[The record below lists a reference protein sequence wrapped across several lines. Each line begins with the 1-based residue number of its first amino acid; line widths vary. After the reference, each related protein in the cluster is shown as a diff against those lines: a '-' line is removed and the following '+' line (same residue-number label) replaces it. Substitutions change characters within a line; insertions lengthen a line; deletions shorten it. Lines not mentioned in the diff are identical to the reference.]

1 VTGKELEEL
10 QSSVDNSD
18 EESLDDI
25 YNFSVVQV
33 VECLSFLD
41 SLFHPYWETT
51 VHKLQR
57 CFLVALVIHDRV
69 VALVRDGD
77 DMAAI
82 KESYVVTKSKAMV
95 ATMCNQWKHAGQL
108 KTAILSSPMLQ
119 EEVMKCLDI
128 SQDLESY
135 DANLLQ
141 LSLRN
146 LSV

>member
-1 VTGKELEEL
+1 VTGTELEEL

-25 YNFSVVQV
+25 YNFSVLQV

-57 CFLVALVIHDRV
+57 CFHVALVIHDRV

-82 KESYVVTKSKAMV
+82 KESDVVTKSKAMV
-95 ATMCNQWKHAGQL
+95 ATMCNQWKDAGQL
-108 KTAILSSPMLQ
+108 KTAIVSSPMLQ

-141 LSLRN
+141 QSLRN
-146 LSV
+146 L